1 MRNVLRP
8 SFHSTPSIKRDSPLH
23 HDASGR
29 SSSNRSPSRGN
40 LLTFPDPSARGSH
53 RNTSS
58 LAVDLTPSPSVHPYS
73 CNPTEEDLI
82 HQSLDLS
89 FQVDVAISH
98 IDRQIIDQITR
109 DRHRRLLPP
118 PL

>member
-1 MRNVLRP
+1 LDR
-8 SFHSTPSIKRDSPLH
+8 STSD
-23 HDASGR
+23 
-29 SSSNRSPSRGN
+29 RSPSRGN
-40 LLTFPDPSARGSH
+40 LLAFPHPSASTSQ

-58 LAVDLTPSPSVHPYS
+58 LAVDLTPSASACPVQPYPSHP
-73 CNPTEEDLI
+73 TAEDLI

-89 FQVDVAISH
+89 FQVDLAISH

-118 PL
+118 AASRPPQS